1 MNVLIAR
8 NLLLPM
14 EMPKESIVA
23 TPVLWRISLVVM
35 QMSEEQFRREKM
47 YLATMH
53 QAKNLLKQS
62 IITQEQYK
70 QIDTIFAKKYGISL
84 STLCS

>member
-1 MNVLIAR
+1 MNVHIAR
-8 NLLLPM
+8 NPSSPM

-23 TPVLWRISLVVM
+23 MNVLWRISLVVIE
-35 QMSEEQFRREKM
+35 MSEEQFRREKM

-62 IITQEQYK
+62 IITKEQYK
-70 QIDTIFAKKYGISL
+70 QIDTIFVKKYGISL